1 MPKTILKSDIT
12 TFQINT
18 IAKGL
23 RPSKRAIRNS
33 GFLVDCIGA
42 VGRDAV
48 LQVID
53 QLTSIDTSA
62 LTVSFPYPQLFIMSD
77 VTIVCTSNTIY
88 ELVSNALVQKITGLT
103 VGDLW
108 SCAEWKGFVVLNN
121 GQVTVTRGAQSKTY
135 AVDTRI
141 PVGTC
146 VANYNNARLFIGSP
160 GVIAIRNI

>member
-1 MPKTILKSDIT
+1 MAKNDIT

-23 RPSKRAIRNS
+23 RPTKRAKRDS
-33 GFLVDCIGA
+33 GFLVECKGA
-42 VGRDAV
+42 VGRDEV

-53 QLTSIDTSA
+53 QLSRIDTSS
-62 LTVSFPYPQLFIMSD
+62 LTVSFPYPQLFVMSD

-88 ELVSNALVQKITGLT
+88 ELVSGSLVQKITSLT
-103 VGDLW
+103 IGTPW

-121 GQVTVTRGAQSKTY
+121 GKVTVTRVSNTY
-135 AVDTRI
+135 SIDTRI
-141 PVGTC
+141 PIGTC

-160 GVIAIRNI
+160 GAIAIRNI

>member
-1 MPKTILKSDIT
+1 MPKNILKSDIT

-23 RPSKRAIRNS
+23 RPSKRMPRNS
-33 GFLVDCIGA
+33 GFLIECSGA
-42 VGRDAV
+42 VAVDNV

-53 QLTSIDTSA
+53 QLTRIDTSA
-62 LTVSFPYPQLFIMSD
+62 LTVVFPYPQLFVMSD

-88 ELVSNALVQKITGLT
+88 ELVAGSLVQKITSLT
-103 VGDLW
+103 VGTPW

-135 AVDTRI
+135 SVDSRI

-160 GVIAIRNI
+160 GAVAIRNI